1 MLNEI
6 EKSNPIIGR
15 IITWGAGLD
24 TDSLI
29 LAALVVA
36 FAALL
41 RRPLAAVLAAII
53 VRVCAAIGIRISDGM
68 RAEIRTTASIL
79 VVACALF
86 ASLTLLSPPAVLEEF
101 SVRVLLTV
109 VLIALF
115 TVFYRRADAFVAE
128 FTSKGGSKATTD
140 TTWITRLLHM
150 AVLVTAFASIMEVWG
165 LRIAGIVTGVG
176 VFGAGLAI
184 AAQDFVGNF
193 VAGLN
198 NISEKRFR
206 PGDWIKVDDV
216 VEGTVVT
223 MDIRSTTV
231 MGFDRV
237 PRYVPNSKLSNN
249 VLKNCDR
256 ADHSQIYWTFGL
268 VLDATDDQVKA
279 VCADLQ
285 KHIQESGDYVTD
297 GSLLCFVLPVGLTD
311 SAIEILIYAYAKT
324 PEYQPYLEVCG
335 RLTLA
340 LRAAV
345 SNAGTAL
352 AYPTRTVLVENSP
365 VSTGTANDPAAEQGF
380 SVAPNGNAGGMS

>member
-1 MLNEI
+1 M
-6 EKSNPIIGR
+6 
-15 IITWGAGLD
+15 
-24 TDSLI
+24 
-29 LAALVVA
+29 AALVVA

-53 VRVCAAIGIRISDGM
+53 IRVCAAIGIKVSEGM

-115 TVFYRRADAFVAE
+115 TVFYRRTDAFVAE
-128 FTSKGGSKATTD
+128 FTSKDGSKATTD

-165 LRIAGIVTGVG
+165 LRISGVLTGVG

-249 VLKNCDR
+249 VLQNCDR
-256 ADHSQIYWTFGL
+256 VDHTRFTGPSGSSLTQQTIRSRQSVRTCKSTF
-268 VLDATDDQVKA
+268 
-279 VCADLQ
+279 
-285 KHIQESGDYVTD
+285 
-297 GSLLCFVLPVGLTD
+297 
-311 SAIEILIYAYAKT
+311 
-324 PEYQPYLEVCG
+324 
-335 RLTLA
+335 R
-340 LRAAV
+340 RAA
-345 SNAGTAL
+345 T
-352 AYPTRTVLVENSP
+352 T
-365 VSTGTANDPAAEQGF
+365 
-380 SVAPNGNAGGMS
+380 